1 MVTPY
6 SLLLFAAAFTVLFA
20 GGSAWRKRH
29 VPGGLSLS
37 LTLFAIS
44 IWCFFSAMETTSPDA
59 THRYLW
65 NAISYIGI
73 TNVAPLFLVFA
84 IQYSES
90 TWPLSPGMIAFL
102 WAVPVVTVALAF
114 TNSLHHLIWTG
125 FTPGRIP
132 GTNTV
137 IYSHG
142 AWYFFSVLWFLAT
155 CLVATYHILRVVIRA
170 ASVYLLQSLI
180 LAVSVLVPWIGLL
193 LFLLPDGPLP
203 GLDTMS
209 LGFAVSALL
218 ILAAFNR
225 LRLLDLVP
233 RARSAMVENMQDG
246 FLVLDALERIIDIN
260 STACRLL
267 GMRSPPVGKELREAF
282 PALRELLGRSDET
295 LTLSP
300 PGRGDD
306 VTLEVSV
313 TKLTSKTGRRSGK
326 ILLMRD
332 VTERRRA
339 EKEREKLVADLS
351 DALVN
356 LKRLSGLLPI
366 CASCKKIRDDR
377 GYWHQVENYMKD
389 HAEVEFSHGIC
400 PECAARLYPD
410 LQGWPPQG

>member
-1 MVTPY
+1 MVTPL

-29 VPGGLSLS
+29 VPGGLALS

-59 THRYLW
+59 AHRYLW

-73 TNVAPLFLVFA
+73 ANVAPLFLVFA

-90 TWPLSPGMIAFL
+90 SWPLSPGMIAFF
-102 WAVPVVTVALAF
+102 WAVPVATIALAF

-155 CLVATYHILRVVIRA
+155 CLVATYHILRVAIRA
-170 ASVYLLQSLI
+170 ASLYLLQSLI
-180 LAVSVLVPWIGLL
+180 LVGSVLVPWIG
-193 LFLLPDGPLP
+193 FLLSVLPAGPVP

-209 LGFAVSALL
+209 LGFALSALL

-233 RARSAMVENMQDG
+233 RARSAMVEDMQDG
-246 FLVLDALERIIDIN
+246 FLVLDALDRIIDIN
-260 STACRLL
+260 STASRLL
-267 GMRSPPVGKELREAF
+267 GTRSPPVGKELRETF
-282 PALRELLGRSDET
+282 PALSECLRRNDET

-300 PGRGDD
+300 PGRGDM
-306 VTLEVSV
+306 TLEVSV

-351 DALVN
+351 NALTN

-366 CASCKKIRDDR
+366 CASCKKIRDDK

-400 PECAARLYPD
+400 PECSARLYPD
-410 LQGWPPQG
+410 LQD

>member
-1 MVTPY
+1 MVTPL

-29 VPGGLSLS
+29 VPGGLALS

-59 THRYLW
+59 AHRYLW

-73 TNVAPLFLVFA
+73 ANVAPLFLVFA

-90 TWPLSPGMIAFL
+90 SWPLSPGMIAFF
-102 WAVPVVTVALAF
+102 WAVPVATIALAF

-155 CLVATYHILRVVIRA
+155 CLVATYHILRVAIRA
-170 ASVYLLQSLI
+170 ASLYLLQSLI
-180 LAVSVLVPWIGLL
+180 LVGSVLVPWIG
-193 LFLLPDGPLP
+193 FLLSVLPAGPVP

-209 LGFAVSALL
+209 LGFALSALL

-233 RARSAMVENMQDG
+233 RARSAMVEDMQDG
-246 FLVLDALERIIDIN
+246 FLVLDALDRIIDIN
-260 STACRLL
+260 STASRLL
-267 GMRSPPVGKELREAF
+267 GTRSPPVGKELQETF
-282 PALRELLGRSDET
+282 PALSECLRRNDET

-300 PGRGDD
+300 PGRGDM
-306 VTLEVSV
+306 TLEVSV

-351 DALVN
+351 DALTN

-366 CASCKKIRDDR
+366 CASCKKIRDDK

-400 PECAARLYPD
+400 PECSARLYPD
-410 LQGWPPQG
+410 LQD